1 MRKEDILSYVE
12 TNASGTV
19 LSFPERG
26 PWGDSNYRG
35 NFSGWIP
42 AAIINRYECQSVSEI
57 FAGSGTTSDLC
68 KDLQIPYVGIDL
80 NPNPVRENI
89 FAMDILDENAE
100 LPVERHKSSWKIRY
114 SKYGLDT
121 RHVCGKF

>member
-35 NFSGWIP
+35 IFSGWIP

-57 FAGSGTTSDLC
+57 FAGSGTTSDF
-68 KDLQIPYVGIDL
+68 KSMMRYERSD
-80 NPNPVRENI
+80 NI
-89 FAMDILDENAE
+89 CTLSQ
-100 LPVERHKSSWKIRY
+100 VE
-114 SKYGLDT
+114 
-121 RHVCGKF
+121 